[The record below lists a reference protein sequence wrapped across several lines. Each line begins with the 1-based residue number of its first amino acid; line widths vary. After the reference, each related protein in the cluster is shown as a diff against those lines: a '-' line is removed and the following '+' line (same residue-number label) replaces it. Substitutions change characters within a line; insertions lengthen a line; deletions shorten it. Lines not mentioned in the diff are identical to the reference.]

1 MTIDFGDVL
10 GRLAR
15 ILGSLLLGL
24 PNLLFG
30 ILTFLAFWGAA
41 WALGKVVRA
50 IAARAGQPRGVRV
63 VLARL
68 MTCVVLVLGILVA
81 FTLVFP
87 TITPASLFTALGVG
101 GVAIGFAFKDIFQN
115 LFAGVLILVTRPF
128 RIGDQIVSADHEGE
142 VEDIQVRATLPRTD
156 DNRRVVTPNGEL
168 YTGRVTVNTAYAKHR
183 LSVEVGIG
191 YGYGYGDDIAAARKT
206 ILSTLRGLADF
217 VHEPEPVVLVTSLG
231 DFSVLLEVRFWIDP
245 PARREAV
252 ETQDQVLEALKRA
265 LVEAGFD
272 LPFPTHQVLLHVQ
285 SEDADGDRTRQREG
299 WPAGA

>member
-1 MTIDFGDVL
+1 M
-10 GRLAR
+10 
-15 ILGSLLLGL
+15 
-24 PNLLFG
+24 
-30 ILTFLAFWGAA
+30 
-41 WALGKVVRA
+41 
-50 IAARAGQPRGVRV
+50 
-63 VLARL
+63 
-68 MTCVVLVLGILVA
+68 
-81 FTLVFP
+81 
-87 TITPASLFTALGVG
+87 
-101 GVAIGFAFKDIFQN
+101 
-115 LFAGVLILVTRPF
+115 
-128 RIGDQIVSADHEGE
+128 
-142 VEDIQVRATLPRTD
+142 RATLPRTD

-272 LPFPTHQVLLHVQ
+272 LPFPTHQVLLHDQ
-285 SEDADGDRTRQREG
+285 SEDAAMVTAPDSARDGRLGHEPQD
-299 WPAGA
+299 

>member
-10 GRLAR
+10 GRLER

-30 ILTFLAFWGAA
+30 ILTFLAFCGVA
-41 WALGKVVRA
+41 WALGRAVRA
-50 IAARAGQPRGVRV
+50 IAARAGQPRGVQV

-68 MTCVVLVLGILVA
+68 MTWVVLALGILVA
-81 FTLVFP
+81 FTVVFP
-87 TITPASLFTALGVG
+87 TITPASLFSALGVG

-115 LFAGVLILVTRPF
+115 LLAGVLILVTRPF

-142 VEDIQVRATLPRTD
+142 VEDIQVRATLLRTY
-156 DNRRVVTPNGEL
+156 DNRRVVIPNSEL
-168 YTGRVTVNTAYAKHR
+168 YTGRVTVNTAYAKRR

-191 YGYGYGDDIAAARKT
+191 YGEDIAAARGT

-272 LPFPTHQVLLHVQ
+272 LPFPTHQVLLHDQ

-299 WPAGA
+299 WPEGA